1 MPLDHCRPLR
11 RHQQV
16 PQASTS
22 TTSTA
27 SRTTQ
32 NSPSSTQEDLWRT
45 SDDERCAVRRGAF
58 LRDSWL
64 GVLEYDNRSTPQSSC
79 SLAGP
84 SSTETNDGGGVPEYS
99 LFLFYDYR
107 SPPSLTSTIYDQDD
121 LKASFTDCRIAQSGG
136 VWRLA
141 AGSTSSSTA
150 RLESSIS
157 ALLGSSRD
165 RGHSIFLSLRAL
177 TLVDVLGQS
186 LVKEKRPMKYA
197 FYLPCD
203 LSGSTMVS

>member
-1 MPLDHCRPLR
+1 MPCAAAGHSFEIRGWVYLSMVTEVLHSHHARLLVLPRPR
-11 RHQQV
+11 
-16 PQASTS
+16 
-22 TTSTA
+22 
-27 SRTTQ
+27 RTTAEEYR
-32 NSPSSTQEDLWRT
+32 SP
-45 SDDERCAVRRGAF
+45 
-58 LRDSWL
+58 
-64 GVLEYDNRSTPQSSC
+64 EY
-79 SLAGP
+79 
-84 SSTETNDGGGVPEYS
+84 YS

-141 AGSTSSSTA
+141 AGSTSSCSTA
-150 RLESSIS
+150 RLESSKS
-157 ALLGSSRD
+157 ALLGRSRD
-165 RGHSIFLSLRAL
+165 RGHSIFLSLRAS